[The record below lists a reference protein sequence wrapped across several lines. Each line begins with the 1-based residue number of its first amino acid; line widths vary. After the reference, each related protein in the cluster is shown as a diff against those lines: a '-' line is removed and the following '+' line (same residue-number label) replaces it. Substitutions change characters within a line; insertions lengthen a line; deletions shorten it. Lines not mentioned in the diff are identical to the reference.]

1 MEMDDFFALTAKE
14 LSALSAEELQ
24 AALAIALSA
33 MTAETY
39 DAAVIDAYL
48 CALEKKDPM
57 PSFSQ
62 LPLRYPSKR
71 SDIP

>member
-1 MEMDDFFALTAKE
+1 MIRILVF
-14 LSALSAEELQ
+14 SALFHDF
-24 AALAIALSA
+24 AAL
-33 MTAETY
+33 EEN
-39 DAAVIDAYL
+39 AAVIDAYL

-62 LPLRYPSKR
+62 LPLRYPNKR

>member
-1 MEMDDFFALTAKE
+1 MTDFFALTAGE
-14 LSALSAEELQ
+14 LEVLSAAELQ
-24 AALAIALSA
+24 AALAVALSA
-33 MTAETY
+33 MTAETF
-39 DAAVIDAYL
+39 DVDVIAAYL
-48 CALEKKDPM
+48 RALEKKDPM